1 MKMSLFGSI
10 ARFASDYRTRR
21 RRMHTYLELLSL
33 PPEIQ
38 KDIGWPT
45 EEDMPRRLNRRA
57 RTHQPIER
65 RLA

>member
-1 MKMSLFGSI
+1 MNMSLFGSI
-10 ARFASDYRTRR
+10 ARMASDYRTRR

-45 EEDMPRRLNRRA
+45 EEEMPRRLA
-57 RTHQPIER
+57 RSAGASQPIQR
-65 RLA
+65 RLI

>member
-33 PPEIQ
+33 PPEIR

-45 EEDMPRRLNRRA
+45 EEEMPRRLGQRA
-57 RTHQPIER
+57 RASQHVER
-65 RLA
+65 RLT

>member
-1 MKMSLFGSI
+1 MSVFASI

-45 EEDMPRRLNRRA
+45 EEEMPRRLERRT
-57 RTHQPIER
+57 RTYQPIQR
-65 RLA
+65 RLV

>member
-1 MKMSLFGSI
+1 MSVFASI
-10 ARFASDYRTRR
+10 ARFASDYLTRR

-45 EEDMPRRLNRRA
+45 EEEIREAEEANVFLQLQKKN
-57 RTHQPIER
+57 Q
-65 RLA
+65 